1 MREANSQRFFL
12 DGEWGEEG
20 GGGVSVGSRRFSP
33 KKRRSENR
41 GATIGGKT
49 IDRSNRSGSDG
60 GFIFL
65 LRSIGSRSK
74 FRGEEQSLRNKGS
87 RMR

>member
-20 GGGVSVGSRRFSP
+20 GGSIGRFASIFPEEEKIGESRSHDWR
-33 KKRRSENR
+33 KD
-41 GATIGGKT
+41 
-49 IDRSNRSGSDG
+49 DRSNRSGSDG
-60 GFIFL
+60 GLIFL

>member
-12 DGEWGEEG
+12 DGEWGEE

-49 IDRSNRSGSDG
+49 IDRTARDPMVASSFSSDR
-60 GFIFL
+60 L
-65 LRSIGSRSK
+65 APD
-74 FRGEEQSLRNKGS
+74 RNFAE
-87 RMR
+87 RNNP